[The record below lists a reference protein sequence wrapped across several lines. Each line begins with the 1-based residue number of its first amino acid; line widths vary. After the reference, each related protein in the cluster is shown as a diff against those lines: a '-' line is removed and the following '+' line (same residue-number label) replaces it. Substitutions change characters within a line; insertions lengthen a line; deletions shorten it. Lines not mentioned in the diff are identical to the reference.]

1 MARVPGNMRP
11 VPPAARRPYGAGAA
25 RAQRAFTLIEF
36 LIALTLMGVL
46 AAIAV
51 PSYQSFRSQ
60 VNINQAERDI
70 GAIHTLIESYIT
82 LHLQPPPD
90 LATIGMDQLRD
101 PWGQPYF
108 YLSFTGLNGK
118 GQMRKDKNL
127 VPINTQYDL
136 YSAGADGQTRPP
148 LTAAPSR
155 DDVVMAND
163 GNFIGLAADY

>member
-1 MARVPGNMRP
+1 MARASGDIRP
-11 VPPAARRPYGAGAA
+11 ALSAA
-25 RAQRAFTLIEF
+25 RAPHGACAARAWRGFTLIEF
-36 LIALTLMGVL
+36 LIALTLTGIL

-51 PSYQSFRSQ
+51 PSYQSFRQQ
-60 VNINQAERDI
+60 VNVNQAERDI
-70 GAIHTLIESYIT
+70 GAIHTVIESYIT

-90 LATIGMDQLRD
+90 LATIGMDQLLD

-118 GQMRKDKNL
+118 GKMRKDKNL

-136 YSAGADGQTRPP
+136 YSAGPDGQTRPP

-163 GNFIGLAADY
+163 GNFIGVASDY

>member
-1 MARVPGNMRP
+1 MSYVRRSRYLTPGAGSRSSC
-11 VPPAARRPYGAGAA
+11 AARRAE
-25 RAQRAFTLIEF
+25 RAFTLTEL
-36 LIALTLMGVL
+36 LIGLGLSAVL

-51 PSYQSFRSQ
+51 PSYQSFRRTLE
-60 VNINQAERDI
+60 INQAMRDI
-70 GAIHTLIESYIT
+70 GEIHTNIERYIT
-82 LHLQPPPD
+82 LNLQPPPD
-90 LATIGMDQLRD
+90 LAAIGMDQLRD

-136 YSAGADGQTRPP
+136 YSAGADGQTKPP

>member
-1 MARVPGNMRP
+1 MSAIRRLRY
-11 VPPAARRPYGAGAA
+11 AARPPGSRSPGAA
-25 RAQRAFTLIEF
+25 RRAQRAFTLTELAIV
-36 LIALTLMGVL
+36 LTLTGIL

-51 PSYQSFRSQ
+51 PSYQSVRRSLE
-60 VNINQAERDI
+60 VNQAMRDL
-70 GAIHTLIESYIT
+70 GEIHTVIERYIT
-82 LHLQPPPD
+82 LNLQPPPN
-90 LATIGMDQLRD
+90 LAAVGMDQMRD

-136 YSAGADGQTRPP
+136 YSAGADGQTKPP

-163 GNFIGLAADY
+163 GNFIGLASDY